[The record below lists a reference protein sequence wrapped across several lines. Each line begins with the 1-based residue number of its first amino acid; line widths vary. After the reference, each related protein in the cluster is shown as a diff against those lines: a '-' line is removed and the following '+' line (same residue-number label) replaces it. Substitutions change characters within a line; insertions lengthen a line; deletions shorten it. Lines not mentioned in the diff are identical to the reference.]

1 MARRRL
7 IEAVN
12 DALAEEMER
21 DPKVVIYG
29 EDVELSIVGDMRGL
43 HERFGHDRIR
53 NTPICEATLTGMAV
67 GLASAGYRPVLHMMF
82 SNFIYT
88 GMDAIANQMAKLRL
102 MTGGQLE
109 LPITIIAGY
118 GGGAANAAQHS
129 DSAYPVL
136 MNLGGVNV
144 LTPSTAADA
153 KGLLKTA
160 IRGRNPS
167 FFLEPSGRGGDQVE
181 VPDGEH
187 LVPLG
192 TASVLRA
199 GDDVTL
205 VAIGRMV
212 KPALTSAVTLAGEGI
227 GIEVID
233 PRTLVPFDAATVL
246 QSVAKTG
253 RLVVVDEAREC
264 CGAASQIAALVAE
277 HGFSSLRAPIQRVT
291 TPNVAMPYAPNA
303 EARVIPGEARI
314 SAAVLAVL
322 RGAAG
327 RSPAGIAA
335 GRQPGGA

>member
-1 MARRRL
+1 
-7 IEAVN
+7 
-12 DALAEEMER
+12 
-21 DPKVVIYG
+21 
-29 EDVELSIVGDMRGL
+29 
-43 HERFGHDRIR
+43 
-53 NTPICEATLTGMAV
+53 
-67 GLASAGYRPVLHMMF
+67 MF

>member
-43 HERFGHDRIR
+43 HQRFGHDRIR

-67 GLASAGYRPVLHMMF
+67 GLASAGYRPVVHMMF
-82 SNFIYT
+82 SNFVYT

-102 MTGGQLE
+102 MTGGQME
-109 LPITIIAGY
+109 LPITVIAGY

-136 MNLGGVNV
+136 MNLGGINV

-153 KGLLKTA
+153 KGLLKSA

-167 FFLEPSGRGGDQVE
+167 FFLEPSGRGGEQGE
-181 VPDGEH
+181 VPDGDH
-187 LVPLG
+187 LVRLG
-192 TASVLRA
+192 SASVLRS
-199 GDDVTL
+199 GDDVTV

-212 KPALTSAVTLAGEGI
+212 RPALAAAQSVAGQGVSA
-227 GIEVID
+227 EVID
-233 PRTLVPFDAATVL
+233 PRTLVPFDETTVL
-246 QSVAKTG
+246 ESVAKTG

-277 HGFSSLRAPIQRVT
+277 KGFGSLRGPVRRVT
-291 TPNVAMPYAPNA
+291 TPNVAIPYAPNA
-303 EARVIPGEARI
+303 EAHVIPGEARI
-314 SAAVLAVL
+314 TEAVLSL
-322 RGAAG
+322 AG
-327 RSPAGIAA
+327 VRA
-335 GRQPGGA
+335 

>member
-1 MARRRL
+1 MTRRRL

-12 DALAEEMER
+12 DALVEELER

-29 EDVELSIVGDMRGL
+29 EDVELSIMGDMRGL

-67 GLASAGYRPVLHMMF
+67 GLAAAGYRPVLHMMF

-109 LPITIIAGY
+109 LPITVIAGY

-129 DSAYPVL
+129 DSGYPVL
-136 MNLGGVNV
+136 MNLGGINV

-167 FFLEPSGRGGDQVE
+167 FFLEPSGRGGDQGE

-187 LVPLG
+187 LVPFG

-199 GDDVTL
+199 GGDVTL

-212 KPALTSAVTLAGEGI
+212 KPALSAADALAGQGI
-227 GIEVID
+227 EIEVID
-233 PRTLVPFDAATVL
+233 PRTLVPFDETTVL
-246 QSVAKTG
+246 NSVARTG
-253 RLVVVDEAREC
+253 RLVIVDEAREC
-264 CGAASQIAALVAE
+264 CSAASQIAALVAE
-277 HGFSSLRAPIQRVT
+277 WGFDSLRAPIQRVT

-314 SAAVLAVL
+314 SAAVLRTV
-322 RGAAG
+322 RGAPEDG
-327 RSPAGIAA
+327 AA
-335 GRQPGGA
+335 RVVAPGHPGGA

>member
-12 DALAEEMER
+12 DALVEEMER

-29 EDVELSIVGDMRGL
+29 EDVELSIMGDMRGL

-82 SNFIYT
+82 ANFIYT

-109 LPITIIAGY
+109 LPITVIAGY
-118 GGGAANAAQHS
+118 GGGSANAAQHS
-129 DSAYPVL
+129 DSPYSLL
-136 MNLGGVNV
+136 MNLGGINV

-167 FFLEPSGRGGDQVE
+167 FFLEPSGRGGDLGE

-187 LVPLG
+187 LVALG
-192 TASVLRA
+192 SASMLRT

-212 KPALTSAVTLAGEGI
+212 KPALAAADALAGQGI

-233 PRTLVPFDAATVL
+233 PRTLVPFDETSVL
-246 QSVAKTG
+246 ASVARTG
-253 RLVVVDEAREC
+253 RLVIVDEAREC
-264 CGAASQIAALVAE
+264 CSAASQIAATVAE
-277 HGFSSLRAPIQRVT
+277 RGFESLRAPIQRVT

-314 SAAVLAVL
+314 SAAVLAITHGPAGDRSAGVA
-322 RGAAG
+322 AAG
-327 RSPAGIAA
+327 H
-335 GRQPGGA
+335 PGGA